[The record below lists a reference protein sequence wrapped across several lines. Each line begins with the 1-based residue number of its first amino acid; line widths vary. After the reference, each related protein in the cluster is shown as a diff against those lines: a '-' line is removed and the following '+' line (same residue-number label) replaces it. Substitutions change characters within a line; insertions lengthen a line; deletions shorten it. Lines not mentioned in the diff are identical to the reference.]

1 MTMYDHALAVL
12 LDANSWNWPITKRM
26 QESGSGKS
34 AYKKVTA
41 PLLYHLIVESHN
53 LGGSV
58 LDQFWHELES
68 CHPQL
73 AQNGE

>member
-1 MTMYDHALAVL
+1 MYDHALAVL
-12 LDANSWNWPITKRM
+12 LDAKSWNWPITKCM
-26 QESGSGKS
+26 QKSGNDKS
-34 AYKKVTA
+34 TYQAVTA

-58 LDQFWHELES
+58 LNQFWHELGN

-73 AQNGE
+73 AQNSE